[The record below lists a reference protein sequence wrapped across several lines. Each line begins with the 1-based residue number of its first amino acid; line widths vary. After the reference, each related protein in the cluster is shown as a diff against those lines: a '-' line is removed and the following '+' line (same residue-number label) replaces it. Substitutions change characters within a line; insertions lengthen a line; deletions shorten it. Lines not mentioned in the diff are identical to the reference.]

1 MKDHLR
7 TIKQNVAESAP
18 DENTEDGGEKDEVS
32 DLSLEER
39 PVAFPSEPFQEEES
53 GDKPSQIRG
62 AIPTDAN
69 ISIEPDQKWIEMMN
83 VEREPH
89 RRHERSGA
97 AEEFKEFRSS
107 GWVSQKIASLEGR
120 MPPGVEINSAAH

>member
-7 TIKQNVAESAP
+7 TIKQNVADSAP
-18 DENTEDGGEKDEVS
+18 DENTEDGSEKDEVS
-32 DLSLEER
+32 DLSLEEG

-97 AEEFKEFRSS
+97 AEEFKELVGRDSLGTPDRKNLTQRRKGGHKTLKRS
-107 GWVSQKIASLEGR
+107 
-120 MPPGVEINSAAH
+120 